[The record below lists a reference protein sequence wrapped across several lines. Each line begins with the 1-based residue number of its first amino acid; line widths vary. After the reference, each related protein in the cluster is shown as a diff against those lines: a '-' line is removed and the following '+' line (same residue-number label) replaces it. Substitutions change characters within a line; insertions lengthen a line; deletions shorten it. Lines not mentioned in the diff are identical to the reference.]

1 MDDDLMDLPSFP
13 PPTSPRIAP
22 PPGEEFEPF
31 AVDLRIPP
39 IAPPEAAPPI
49 SSESTLAS
57 VGAEMGDGNGDEWDV
72 DQWNLDER
80 GRVDA
85 LGVPKSLI
93 IVLLVILALAGWRA
107 AA

>member
-22 PPGEEFEPF
+22 PPGEEFDPF

-49 SSESTLAS
+49 SSDSRDAS
-57 VGAEMGDGNGDEWDV
+57 VVADADEWDV
-72 DQWNLDER
+72 DQWELDER
-80 GRVDA
+80 SPVNA